1 MKIQSSEMILS
12 GQHAE
17 TKKYQRSESLRVW
30 TNDRSPENRNN
41 QVTDRFS
48 LSSRAQRL
56 RSEIEPEKST
66 TEAVDSEKSLASD
79 PKSLLICLMVEA
91 MTGKK
96 IRITSVEHLPNAESE
111 APTECPQPPRE
122 APPPPSPPQE
132 SFGYGAEYNFHESY
146 SESEQ
151 SDFSAQGV
159 VRTSDG
165 KEIEFMLEA
174 SLSRN
179 YSTQTDTQLRL
190 GDAAK
195 KDPLILYFGGTSDL
209 LSSSKFNFDLDAD
222 GKAEKISCTSQNS
235 GFLALDQNKDGV
247 INNGSELFG
256 PSSGEGFQ
264 ELAKYDQDQNG
275 WIDENDSVFEQLKI
289 WKKGESEDTLVTLKS
304 AGVGALYLGKVST
317 AFQIENGADG
327 FVRSSSVYLNE
338 NGSAGALR
346 QVDLTV

>member
-17 TKKYQRSESLRVW
+17 SKKYQRSESLRVW
-30 TNDRSPENRNN
+30 TSDRSPENRNN

-66 TEAVDSEKSLASD
+66 TEAVDPEKSLPSD

-91 MTGKK
+91 MTGRK
-96 IRITSVEHLPNAESE
+96 IRITSMEHLPSGGGEVPAES
-111 APTECPQPPRE
+111 PQTPKE
-122 APPPPSPPQE
+122 PPPSPPQE
-132 SFGYGAEYNFHESY
+132 SFGYGAEYDFHESY

-165 KEIEFMLEA
+165 KEIEFTLDA
-174 SLSRN
+174 SLSRD
-179 YSTQTDTQLRL
+179 YSTETDTQLRL

-209 LSSSKFNFDLDAD
+209 LSSSKFSFDLDAD
-222 GKAEKISCTSQNS
+222 GRTEKISYTSQNS

-256 PSSGEGFQ
+256 PTSGEGFQ

-275 WIDENDSVFEQLKI
+275 WIDENDSVFGQLKV
-289 WKKGESEDTLVTLKS
+289 WKKGESEDSLISLKS

-317 AFQIENGADG
+317 PFQIANGADG